1 MFGLFSSKTAR
12 DNASKAEWLS
22 SLSSHSGVGLWDA
35 VLFAGDAM
43 HPKSRWTW
51 SAEFRRLCGYSTA
64 SEFPDVVQSWSER
77 LHPDDA
83 ARVFATFGA
92 ALSSGSVYDTTYRLK
107 VRDGSWRWF
116 RATGGVLLDA
126 AGKARRACGSLV
138 DIQDATQV
146 LAQQRVSRDAM
157 AGNFQDKVGGLVAG
171 LSEAAAGLEANA
183 RTMTETARQA
193 NAQAATMT
201 SASEAASVGVSTVAA
216 AAEELAASIGEISRQ
231 VAQSARITSQAV
243 GDAQRTDVIVRAL
256 SEGAQKIGHVV
267 GLITN
272 IAGQTNLLAL
282 NATIEAA
289 RAGDAGKGFAVVAS
303 EVKSLANQTAKA
315 TGEIGTQISQIQAAT
330 EEAVSAIRGILA
342 TIEEVSAIAVS
353 ISAAVEQQGAATAE
367 IARNVQQTAQS
378 AREVTINIGGVSE
391 AATRS
396 GNAANAVLAAA
407 ANLSSQT
414 GRLSNEIAAFVTEIK
429 AA

>member
-1 MFGLFSSKTAR
+1 MFGLFSSKRAR
-12 DNASKAEWLS
+12 DNASKAEWLT
-22 SLSSHSGVGLWDA
+22 SLSGHCGVGLWDA

-43 HPKSRWTW
+43 HPKSCWTW
-51 SAEFRRLCGYSTA
+51 SAGFRRLCGYTTA
-64 SEFPDVVQSWSER
+64 AEFPDVVQSWSDR

-83 ARVFATFGA
+83 SRVFTTFGA
-92 ALSSGSVYDTTYRLK
+92 SLASGSLYDTTYRLR
-107 VRDGSWRWF
+107 VRDGSYRWF

-126 AGKARRACGSLV
+126 GGKPRRACGSLV
-138 DIQDATQV
+138 DIHEATLAVATQRTARDAT
-146 LAQQRVSRDAM
+146 
-157 AGNFQDKVGGLVAG
+157 AGRFENKVGGLVTG
-171 LSEAAAGLEANA
+171 LSSAALGLEDSA
-183 RTMTETARQA
+183 RTMTASASQA
-193 NAQAATMT
+193 TAQAATMT
-201 SASEAASVGVSTVAA
+201 AASEAASVGVSTVAA

-231 VAQSARITSQAV
+231 VAQSARITARAV
-243 GDAQRTDVIVRAL
+243 ADAQRTDVIVRAL
-256 SEGAQKIGHVV
+256 SEGAQKIGEVV

-315 TGEIGTQISQIQAAT
+315 TGAIGTQIAQIQTAT
-330 EEAVSAIRGILA
+330 EEAVVAIRGILG
-342 TIEEVSAIAVS
+342 TIEEVGAIAVS

-367 IARNVQQTAQS
+367 IARNVQQTAHS
-378 AREVTINIGGVSE
+378 AREVTVSIVGVTE

-396 GNAANAVLAAA
+396 GNAATEVLTSAG
-407 ANLSSQT
+407 NLTRQT
-414 GRLSNEIAAFVTEIK
+414 SRLSTEIATFVTEIK